1 MRQSHGVMCGKRR
14 PVRCFA
20 VPFPV
25 SQAIWLL
32 FCIGQRLGIHRTLG
46 WVKLSHTQFTQVSAE
61 RRLNTLRSFSAPTH
75 SEMSDLI
82 ALWNF
87 MSSVKSNGSLEDVS
101 PFGSNTAIFGSAR
114 RVYHSEVLNA
124 RVI

>member
-1 MRQSHGVMCGKRR
+1 MPCLSL
-14 PVRCFA
+14 A
-20 VPFPV
+20 V

-32 FCIGQRLGIHRTLG
+32 FCIGQRLGIYRTLG
-46 WVKLSHTQFTQVSAE
+46 WVKLSHTQVSAE

>member
-1 MRQSHGVMCGKRR
+1 
-14 PVRCFA
+14 
-20 VPFPV
+20 
-25 SQAIWLL
+25 
-32 FCIGQRLGIHRTLG
+32 
-46 WVKLSHTQFTQVSAE
+46 
-61 RRLNTLRSFSAPTH
+61 
-75 SEMSDLI
+75 
-82 ALWNF
+82 